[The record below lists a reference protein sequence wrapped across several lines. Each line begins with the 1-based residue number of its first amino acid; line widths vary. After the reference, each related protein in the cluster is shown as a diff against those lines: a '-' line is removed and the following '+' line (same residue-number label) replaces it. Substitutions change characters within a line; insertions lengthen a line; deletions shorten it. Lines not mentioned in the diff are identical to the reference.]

1 MVLKTVLGLSPRL
14 YSMVDKDEALELHS
28 KNPGKITVEPSVPV
42 EDTDDLELVNTPGV
56 AEPCKEISEDREK
69 SYDYTTKGNM
79 VAVVSDGSAVLGL
92 GDIGPEASMPVMEGK
107 ANLMKKFG
115 DVDGFPICLDSET
128 AGDIVEQVEALEPTF
143 GAINLEDIKAPRCFR
158 VERTLKKSLDIPV
171 FHDDQHGTAIV
182 VGAALQNALELA
194 EKDLE
199 DARIVISGAGASG
212 IAVAK
217 FLIDAGA
224 ENIVPVDSSGILRVE
239 DDNKFKADLAEETLA
254 AEESGSL
261 EDAMEDADVFIGLSA
276 PGIVSKEMVESMAD
290 DPVVFALA
298 NPEPEIL
305 PGEAKEAGAFITATG
320 RSDFDNQVNNSL
332 AFPGVFRGALDVR
345 ASDINE
351 KMKVAASEA
360 IKEFIEPE
368 KDKIVP
374 ETLDK
379 DLAME
384 IADRVKEAARISG
397 VNRK

>member
-1 MVLKTVLGLSPRL
+1 MVNRE
-14 YSMVDKDEALELHS
+14 EALELHS
-28 KNPGKITVEPSVPV
+28 KNPGKITVDPSVSV
-42 EDTDDLELVNTPGV
+42 EDAHDLELVYTPGV
-56 AEPCKEISEDREK
+56 AEPCKEISEDKEK

-115 DVDGFPICLDSET
+115 GVDGFPICLDSET

-158 VERTLKKSLDIPV
+158 VERTLKKSLEIPV

-199 DARIVISGAGASG
+199 DVRIAISGAGASG
-212 IAVAK
+212 IAVAR
-217 FLIDAGA
+217 FLMDAGA
-224 ENIVPVDSSGILRVE
+224 ENIVPVDSSGILRT
-239 DDNKFKADLAEETLA
+239 DDENRFKAELAEDTLA
-254 AEESGSL
+254 SEESGSL

-290 DPVVFALA
+290 DPIVFALA

-305 PGEAKEAGAFITATG
+305 PDEAKEGGAFITATG

-351 KMKVAASEA
+351 EMKIAASEA
-360 IKEFIEPE
+360 IRCFMEPE

-374 ETLDK
+374 ETLDRE
-379 DLAME
+379 LAMK
-384 IADRVKEAARISG
+384 IADSVREAARESG
-397 VNRK
+397 VARVERE

>member
-1 MVLKTVLGLSPRL
+1 
-14 YSMVDKDEALELHS
+14 MVDREEALDLHR
-28 KNPGKITVEPSVPV
+28 KNPGKISVEPSV
-42 EDTDDLELVNTPGV
+42 EIEGKHDLNLVYTPGV
-56 AEPCKEISEDREK
+56 AEPCKKIDDDREEA
-69 SYDYTTKGNM
+69 YNYTSKGNL

-115 DVDGFPICLDSET
+115 GVDGFPVCLASKT
-128 AGDIVEQVEALEPTF
+128 AGDIVEQVQALEPTF
-143 GAINLEDIKAPRCFR
+143 GAVNLEDIKAPRCFR
-158 VERTLKKSLDIPV
+158 VEETLKKSLEIPV

-182 VGAALQNALELA
+182 VGAALRNALELA

-199 DARIVISGAGASG
+199 DVRIVISGAGASG

-217 FLIDAGA
+217 FLLDAGA
-224 ENIVPVDSSGILRVE
+224 ENIVPVDSSGILRTD
-239 DDNKFKADLAEETLA
+239 DDNRYKAQLAERTLA
-254 AEESGSL
+254 SEEEGDL

-276 PGIVSKEMVESMAD
+276 PGIVSTEMVESMAE

-305 PGEAKEAGAFITATG
+305 PEDAEVGGAFITATG

-332 AFPGVFRGALDVR
+332 AFPGVFRGALDVK

-351 KMKVAASEA
+351 EMKIAASEA
-360 IKEFIEPE
+360 IREFIEPE

-374 ETLDK
+374 DTLDK

-384 IADRVKEAARISG
+384 IAEKVKEAAKESG
-397 VNRK
+397 VAQSE

>member
-1 MVLKTVLGLSPRL
+1 MVNKE
-14 YSMVDKDEALELHS
+14 EALELHRR
-28 KNPGKITVEPSVPV
+28 NPGKITVDPSV
-42 EDTDDLELVNTPGV
+42 EINGTDDLELVYTPGV
-56 AEPCKEISEDREK
+56 AEPCKEISDDKEE
-69 SYDYTTKGNM
+69 SYNYTSKGNM

-115 DVDGFPICLDSET
+115 GVDGFPVCLDSET
-128 AGDIVEQVEALEPTF
+128 SGDIVEQVEALEPTF

-158 VERTLKKSLDIPV
+158 VEETLKKSLDIPV

-199 DARIVISGAGASG
+199 DVRIAISGAGASG

-217 FLIDAGA
+217 FLLDAGA
-224 ENIVPVDSSGILRVE
+224 ENIVPVDSSGILRTD
-239 DDNKFKADLAEETLA
+239 DDNRYKAQLAEKTLA
-254 AEESGSL
+254 SEEEGDL

-276 PGIVSKEMVESMAD
+276 PGIVSTEMVESMAEN
-290 DPVVFALA
+290 PIVFALA

-305 PGEAKEAGAFITATG
+305 PEDAKAGGAFITATG

-332 AFPGVFRGALDVR
+332 AFPGVFRAALDVR

-351 KMKVAASEA
+351 KMKIAASEA
-360 IKEFIEPE
+360 IREFIEPE

-374 ETLDK
+374 DTLDK
-379 DLAME
+379 ELAMK
-384 IADRVKEAARISG
+384 IAEKVRDAAKESG
-397 VNRK
+397 VARVERE